1 MLRNIIV
8 IVTLVLVAILP
19 FVTRE
24 HQAEVPSGV
33 KVIRNL
39 SYLPD
44 DAEKD
49 PLRELDLFL
58 PRLKYGKSIPL
69 IVWIHGGG
77 WIEGDKSESPALDLA
92 RQGFAT
98 ASINYRL
105 APKATFPAQIQDC
118 KRAIA
123 WLREHGPEYGID
135 PDRIGVWGL
144 SSGGHLA
151 ALLATT
157 NGTKRFEEDLPESEN
172 SENIEKESTSISA
185 CCDWSG
191 PTDLI
196 NFREQC
202 PPDAVYSTFQPADL
216 VDQLLG
222 GPAQKKEA
230 LAREASPITYASEN
244 CPPILIMHASED
256 PIVPF
261 IQSQEFANRLKS
273 VGAPVTMIK
282 VNSDDHVIFNSGT
295 FETVTD
301 FFAEELKSKTPN
313 SSQNKN

>member
-24 HQAEVPSGV
+24 HRAQVPSGV
-33 KVIRNL
+33 KIIRNL
-39 SYLPD
+39 SYMPAE
-44 DAEKD
+44 AEKD

-58 PRLKYGKSIPL
+58 PRLKYGKSMPV

-77 WIEGDKSESPALDLA
+77 WIEGDKNDSPALELA

-105 APKATFPAQIQDC
+105 APEATFPAQIRDC

-123 WLREHGPEYGID
+123 WIRKHGPEYGID

-157 NGTKRFEEDLPESEN
+157 SGTKLFEEDLPASE
-172 SENIEKESTSISA
+172 KGSTAISA

-216 VDQLLG
+216 VDRLLG
-222 GPAQKKEA
+222 GPVQENEA

-244 CPPILIMHASED
+244 CPPILIMHAAED

-261 IQSQEFANRLKS
+261 IQSQEFANKLKGL
-273 VGAPVTMIK
+273 GAPVKMIK

-301 FFAEELKSKTPN
+301 FFAEELKSKSPAAN
-313 SSQNKN
+313 QSQNQI

>member
-24 HQAEVPSGV
+24 HRAQVPSGV
-33 KVIRNL
+33 KIIRNL
-39 SYLPD
+39 SYLPE
-44 DAEKD
+44 DAKKD

-58 PRLKYGKSIPL
+58 PRLKYGKSMPV

-77 WIEGDKSESPALDLA
+77 WIEGDKNDSPALELA

-105 APKATFPAQIQDC
+105 APEATFPAQIRDC

-123 WLREHGPEYGID
+123 WIRKHGPEYGID

-157 NGTKRFEEDLPESEN
+157 SGTKLFEEDLPASE
-172 SENIEKESTSISA
+172 KGSTAISA

-216 VDQLLG
+216 VDRLLG
-222 GPAQKKEA
+222 GPVQENEA

-244 CPPILIMHASED
+244 CPPILIMHAAED

-261 IQSQEFANRLKS
+261 IQSQEFANRLKGL
-273 VGAPVTMIK
+273 GAPVKMIK

-301 FFAEELKSKTPN
+301 FFAVELKSKSPAAN
-313 SSQNKN
+313 QSQNQI